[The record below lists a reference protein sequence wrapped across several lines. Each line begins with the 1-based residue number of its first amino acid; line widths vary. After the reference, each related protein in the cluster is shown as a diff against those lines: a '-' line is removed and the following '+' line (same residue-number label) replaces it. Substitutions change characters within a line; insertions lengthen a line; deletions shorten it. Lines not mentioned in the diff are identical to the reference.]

1 MKEDMGM
8 KVSKQGDMSPSVK
21 DYQKPMKDYSQEGFS
36 KTTQYIE
43 RQDKFQSKE
52 ASGIKKQA
60 YQGRYS

>member
-1 MKEDMGM
+1 MAMKGH
-8 KVSKQGDMSPSVK
+8 KQGDMAPKVD

-43 RQDKFQSKE
+43 RQDKFQAKE